1 MQKAMKIG
9 IVVALLLGVGVVVA
23 VKSRGSRS
31 GSDSAVDPSAAGSTG
46 DESQAG
52 LPRLVDLGA
61 DKCIPCKMMAPI
73 LQELKKEYVGRLRVD
88 FLDVWKNPRAGD
100 QFGIRLIP
108 TQIFFDPAGNELW
121 RHEGFMSKEDILAKW
136 KELGIDLS
144 AGTSPQPENQGND
157 HESE

>member
-1 MQKAMKIG
+1 MNKVAKISIVVVLLIAVG
-9 IVVALLLGVGVVVA
+9 IVIA
-23 VKSRGSRS
+23 VKSC
-31 GSDSAVDPSAAGSTG
+31 DSPSTANSTG
-46 DESQAG
+46 DQKQPN

-88 FLDVWKNPRAGD
+88 FIDVWKNPGAGD
-100 QFGIRLIP
+100 QFGIQLIP

-136 KELGIDLS
+136 RELGIDLS
-144 AGTSPQPENQGND
+144 VPTATEPER
-157 HESE
+157 